1 MQTRQTFQL
10 ALDRIRPLKRRI
22 LQKQISYWYWFSC
35 ESNMRR
41 GGFHRERGGKR
52 LKNFSN
58 FFIRQ
63 LFPFMRVICTGP
75 LFFFFFFPSPVR
87 YQKQRLQRR
96 QRKQISFFRRKIE
109 ARDGMARYGFPI
121 NRWKVSILRLDIG
134 RYLECV
140 NVN

>member
-75 LFFFFFFPSPVR
+75 LFFFFFFSPPPFVI
-87 YQKQRLQRR
+87 KNSDCSDD
-96 QRKQISFFRRKIE
+96 KENKFRFSVEKSRPE
-109 ARDGMARYGFPI
+109 ME
-121 NRWKVSILRLDIG
+121 WLDTG
-134 RYLECV
+134 SRSTAGKYRFYDWTSV
-140 NVN
+140 DTSNV